1 MTETETKTCVHAAQ
15 RHYVLALHCPKCF
28 PLRNDLAAK
37 HSTCVHCGVVFCL
50 QCRREHRRAT
60 EAMNVKRVTAR
71 MGVRVS
77 VKKPFYDVGDAE
89 KDENV

>member
-1 MTETETKTCVHAAQ
+1 
-15 RHYVLALHCPKCF
+15 
-28 PLRNDLAAK
+28 
-37 HSTCVHCGVVFCL
+37 
-50 QCRREHRRAT
+50 
-60 EAMNVKRVTAR
+60 MNVKRVTAR